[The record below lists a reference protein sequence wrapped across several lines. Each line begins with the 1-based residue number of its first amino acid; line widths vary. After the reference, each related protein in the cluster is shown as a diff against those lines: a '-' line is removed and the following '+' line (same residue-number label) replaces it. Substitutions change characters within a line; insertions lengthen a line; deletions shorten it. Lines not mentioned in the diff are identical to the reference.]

1 MRRVLELQQDILGLY
16 RLDIAKYADGEKARV
31 QDIFDRIP
39 SQLDDKNRRFNL
51 ADINKSA
58 RYNRY
63 EDSFLWLRD
72 AGVALPCYAISE
84 PTLPLRCREKR
95 SLFKLFMGDTGLL
108 CAAFMENIQFDILHG
123 NLAVNM
129 GSILE
134 NVFAQ
139 IFTVNGFPLVFRQ
152 VKFPRSVTKTSPGW
166 GIF

>member
-63 EDSFLWLRD
+63 
-72 AGVALPCYAISE
+72 
-84 PTLPLRCREKR
+84 
-95 SLFKLFMGDTGLL
+95 
-108 CAAFMENIQFDILHG
+108 
-123 NLAVNM
+123 
-129 GSILE
+129 
-134 NVFAQ
+134 
-139 IFTVNGFPLVFRQ
+139 
-152 VKFPRSVTKTSPGW
+152 
-166 GIF
+166 